1 LVTLTFTIGDRPE
14 RETTVPDVAVKP
26 IAEEPVT
33 VGVDALGTAAFAAT
47 VDSKPKPNADTA
59 TSAMRLIDV
68 FVDIIFLSIVEFG
81 TIPISA
87 LR

>member
-1 LVTLTFTIGDRPE
+1 VATKPVPPIAKVEFGSILTL
-14 RETTVPDVAVKP
+14 VAVGDVMLFNDVIVP
-26 IAEEPVT
+26 AV
-33 VGVDALGTAAFAAT
+33 VAAAFAGITDNRPRLSAE
-47 VDSKPKPNADTA
+47 TA